1 MKIVGV
7 PILIII
13 LTQDGNVI
21 RFLQITGRAT
31 QHKLD
36 VFFGWF
42 M

>member
-7 PILIII
+7 AILMII
-13 LTQDGNVI
+13 LMQDGNVI
-21 RFLQITGRAT
+21 RFLQITGKAT
-31 QHKLD
+31 QRKLD